1 MPLAGFRVRIPGAAL
16 KGEKEMKIN
25 NLSPDKLNKFF
36 EVVDTCEGK
45 VELVTGEGDRLNL
58 KSALCKYVAFA
69 NILVNADIP
78 EIEVICYNP
87 NDTLKLITFLVEG

>member
-1 MPLAGFRVRIPGAAL
+1 
-16 KGEKEMKIN
+16 MKIN

-45 VELVTGEGDRLNL
+45 VELVTSEGDRINL

-69 NILVNADIP
+69 NILVNTDIP
-78 EIEVICYNP
+78 EMEVICYNIYIRYEKEIK
-87 NDTLKLITFLVEG
+87 NGQENFNRNEKG

>member
-1 MPLAGFRVRIPGAAL
+1 
-16 KGEKEMKIN
+16 MKIN

-45 VELVTGEGDRLNL
+45 VELVTGEGDHLNL

-78 EIEVICYNP
+78 EMEVICYNP

>member
-1 MPLAGFRVRIPGAAL
+1 
-16 KGEKEMKIN
+16 MKIN

-45 VELVTGEGDRLNL
+45 VELVTSEGDRLNL

-69 NILVNADIP
+69 KILVNTDIP
-78 EIEVICYNP
+78 EMEVICYNP
-87 NDTLKLITFLVEG
+87 NDTLKFMTFLVEG

>member
-1 MPLAGFRVRIPGAAL
+1 
-16 KGEKEMKIN
+16 MKIN

-45 VELVTGEGDRLNL
+45 GELVTGEGDRLNL

-69 NILVNADIP
+69 NILVNTDIP
-78 EIEVICYNP
+78 EMEVICYNP